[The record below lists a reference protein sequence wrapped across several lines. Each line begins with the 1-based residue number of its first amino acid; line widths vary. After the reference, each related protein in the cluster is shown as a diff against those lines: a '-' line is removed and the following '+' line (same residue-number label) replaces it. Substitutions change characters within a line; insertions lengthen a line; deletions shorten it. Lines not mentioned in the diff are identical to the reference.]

1 MSFSLFLAIL
11 LQISEIANCA
21 ANCAANCDLAVQAM
35 PI

>member
-11 LQISEIANCA
+11 LQISEIT
-21 ANCAANCDLAVQAM
+21 NCAANCDLAVQAM